1 MFLKPKSTHLEPR
14 ALLYRLYIDIVLT
27 NSLKT
32 CYNTIDGKYWQFD
45 TEALN
50 FYEIPYSND
59 FGKVIA
65 VADSSVLS
73 YRVPTENTKYYS
85 YNNGWEEV
93 APSPS
98 TSLALTF
105 SNIGKY
111 QTNKYY
117 YVGSFSYIRKG
128 TINDTVIQPIK
139 GNITPLQTLNIQY
152 YNDYI
157 NIKNGDLVV
166 VNKHLYSV
174 ENVEEDHKHQP
185 KDFAIYTAILNS
197 II

>member
-1 MFLKPKSTHLEPR
+1 MENIGNLTRK
-14 ALLYRLYIDIVLT
+14 RLI
-27 NSLKT
+27 
-32 CYNTIDGKYWQFD
+32 
-45 TEALN
+45 

-65 VADSSVLS
+65 VDESSVLS
-73 YRVPTENTKYYS
+73 YKVLTENAKYYS

-93 APSPS
+93 APS

-157 NIKNGDLVV
+157 NLK
-166 VNKHLYSV
+166 KWRFSCC
-174 ENVEEDHKHQP
+174 K
-185 KDFAIYTAILNS
+185 
-197 II
+197 

>member
-45 TEALN
+45 TETLN

-65 VADSSVLS
+65 VDESSVLS
-73 YRVPTENTKYYS
+73 YKVLTENAKYYS

-93 APSPS
+93 APS

-105 SNIGKY
+105 YTKY
-111 QTNKYY
+111 A
-117 YVGSFSYIRKG
+117 I
-128 TINDTVIQPIK
+128 IK
-139 GNITPLQTLNIQY
+139 
-152 YNDYI
+152 
-157 NIKNGDLVV
+157 KLV
-166 VNKHLYSV
+166 YSL
-174 ENVEEDHKHQP
+174 P
-185 KDFAIYTAILNS
+185 AL
-197 II
+197 